1 MSSHYSDLVTSSP
14 PWVGI
19 YAGTVN
25 SLSLG
30 IVIIGK
36 FSEII
41 FLNQWFISKS
51 GIDSSH
57 YIGRALTS
65 VFPEL
70 NQSHLSD
77 SIDSALRRNLP
88 AVLSHSLNKAPF
100 PLFDNLDQ
108 PSQRIQQAIHI
119 TPLTLQTGERFCLIQ
134 VYDVSIAVKKERLLR
149 EQAENLRSLAFIDGL
164 TGIANRRRM
173 DEYLADEFK
182 RAKRNHSP
190 LSIVMLDID
199 YFKQFNDTY
208 GHQSGDFCLQRVA
221 NVIKATLHR
230 PADLVARYG
239 GEEFAIILPD
249 TSFSGAVIL
258 AEELRKNIEVLA
270 IAHESS
276 LVSPH
281 ITLSIGISK
290 AQSYNNI
297 SEATLLSQ
305 ADQALYQAKTE
316 GRNRVRVFSEP
327 SA

>member
-1 MSSHYSDLVTSSP
+1 MMIRLDQSLIATSPLLELCPS
-14 PWVGI
+14 V
-19 YAGTVN
+19 VN
-25 SLSLG
+25 KLSLG
-30 IVIIGK
+30 IAIVGR
-36 FSEII
+36 SAEIML
-41 FLNQWFISKS
+41 FNQWLIKKS
-51 GIDSSH
+51 GIDPTN
-57 YIGRALTS
+57 YIGRPLTS

-70 NQSHLSD
+70 NQSRLLST
-77 SIDSALRRNLP
+77 IDSAIRRNLP
-88 AVLSHSLNKAPF
+88 SVLSQSLNQAPF
-100 PLFDNLDQ
+100 PLFDNLDERK
-108 PSQRIQQAIHI
+108 QRIQQAIHV
-119 TPLTLQTGERFCLIQ
+119 TPLTVASGERFCLIQ
-134 VYDVSIAVKKERLLR
+134 IYDVSIAVKKERLLR
-149 EQAENLRSLAFIDGL
+149 EQAKSLRGLAFIDSL

-173 DEYLADEFK
+173 DEYLSDEFK

-249 TSFSGAVIL
+249 TSFAGAAAL
-258 AEELRKNIEVLA
+258 AEELRKIIQGLS
-270 IAHESS
+270 IPHESS
-276 LVSPH
+276 LVAPH

-290 AQSYNNI
+290 AQSYDNI

-305 ADQALYQAKTE
+305 ADQALYQAKSQ
-316 GRNRVRVFSEP
+316 GRNRVMVFSEP